1 MSKCESVLYKRVL
14 LDLKLSTLFF
24 FNNQRVIKNLLTYV
38 INKGRKP
45 QKSIFILTC
54 NNTIVLQSEIKK
66 KFTMINQT
74 SLISNLELY

>member
-24 FNNQRVIKNLLTYV
+24 LNNQRVIKNSLTYV

-54 NNTIVLQSEIKK
+54 NNTIVLQPEIK